1 MKVEVAVQLLVVVV
15 TLKEAIGKAEYY
27 YIEKDLSL

>member
-1 MKVEVAVQLLVVVV
+1 MNVEVEVQELVAV

-27 YIEKDLSL
+27 YTEKHLPL

>member
-1 MKVEVAVQLLVVVV
+1 MKVEVEVQELVVG